1 MATKNHNIRFNMDKP
16 DDVQAWELLHSER
29 VGQMFKSQ
37 NSFVVAA
44 ILDYYNRCI
53 AVANDPYLE
62 KREKEDAFA
71 DRISA
76 MVEQK
81 VLSNIPAL
89 AGMYLMQQQ
98 AIMTAG
104 LQSSATPFVPVMP
117 QMSQPAQMQT
127 SVKQEYRKVSE
138 QKNDD
143 RFDEM
148 DIEENE
154 LADVDM
160 F

>member
-1 MATKNHNIRFNMDKP
+1 M
-16 DDVQAWELLHSER
+16 
-29 VGQMFKSQ
+29 
-37 NSFVVAA
+37 VAA

-53 AVANDPYLE
+53 AVTDDPYLE
-62 KREKEDAFA
+62 TREKEDAFA
-71 DRISA
+71 DRIST

-104 LQSSATPFVPVMP
+104 LQSGATSFVSVMP
-117 QMSQPAQMQT
+117 QMNQAAQRQGT
-127 SVKQEYRKVSE
+127 VHNEHSDENDRRKSE
-138 QKNDD
+138 DE
-143 RFDEM
+143 FDEM

>member
-53 AVANDPYLE
+53 AVANDSYLE
-62 KREKEDAFA
+62 TREKEDAFA
-71 DRISA
+71 ERLIA
-76 MVEQK
+76 IVEQK
-81 VLSNIPAL
+81 VLSNMPAL

-104 LQSSATPFVPVMP
+104 LQSSAAFVPVMP
-117 QMSQPAQMQT
+117 QMNQPVQMQT
-127 SVKQEYRKVSE
+127 SVQQEYQKVSV
-138 QKNDD
+138 QKKDD
-143 RFDEM
+143 GFDEM